1 MKTLHQKVLTINT
14 DYDITNT
21 GELIV
26 FVEFVSVKLNHE
38 IIQNSDACTMQLCP
52 KTKTN
57 NYTKQSGSA
66 RGDAWLR
73 RISANN
79 LLNSFRKCQ

>member
-1 MKTLHQKVLTINT
+1 M
-14 DYDITNT
+14 

-26 FVEFVSVKLNHE
+26 FVEFVRTKLNHE

-57 NYTKQSGSA
+57 NYTKP
-66 RGDAWLR
+66 REDKGDIEGIPHAHP
-73 RISANN
+73 IP
-79 LLNSFRKCQ
+79 

>member
-38 IIQNSDACTMQLCP
+38 IIQNSDACTM
-52 KTKTN
+52 
-57 NYTKQSGSA
+57 
-66 RGDAWLR
+66 
-73 RISANN
+73 
-79 LLNSFRKCQ
+79 